1 MHFYIENNRNLFS
14 SFYKINMTKSI
25 FTLLFC
31 FIVSFASAQTAND
44 KKAILNVLERQRQ
57 AWNKGDVETF
67 MEGYVKSDSLL
78 FVGKSGPTYGWQQTL
93 DNYKKTYKGKE
104 GMGILTFGIKK
115 IEFLNNDVAFVLG
128 SWHLKREKDEPQGYY
143 TLLFKKIKG
152 AWKIIVDHSS

>member
-1 MHFYIENNRNLFS
+1 
-14 SFYKINMTKSI
+14 MTKSI

-31 FIVSFASAQTAND
+31 CIAFYASAQTAND
-44 KKAILNVLERQRQ
+44 KKAILNVLETQRQ

-115 IEFLNNDVAFVLG
+115 VDFLNADVAFVLG

-152 AWKIIVDHSS
+152 VWKIIVDHSS